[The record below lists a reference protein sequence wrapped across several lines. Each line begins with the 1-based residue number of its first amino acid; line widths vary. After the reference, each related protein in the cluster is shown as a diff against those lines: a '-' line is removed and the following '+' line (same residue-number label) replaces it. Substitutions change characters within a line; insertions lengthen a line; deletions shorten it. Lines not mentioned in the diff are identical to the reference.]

1 MFTGIVKTIGSIA
14 GIEDRH
20 GDLRLRIRASDLPW
34 REYETGESIS
44 VNGVCLTAIQLHEQ
58 GFDTDVSRETL
69 AVTTLSTLE
78 PGSPVNLE
86 PSLRLADRL
95 GGHLVSGH
103 VDCIGTVSGQRQD
116 ARSLQLQV
124 DIPAEFGRYV
134 VRKGSICV
142 DGVSLTINSVS
153 GNSFVTNIIPHTA
166 SATIIGKY
174 RVGTQVNIEV
184 DLIARYLEGLI
195 RGDGEPGMGISR
207 EFLEAHGYA

>member
-14 GIEDRH
+14 GIEARQGDR
-20 GDLRLRIRASDLPW
+20 RLRIHAPDLPW

-44 VNGVCLTAIQLHEQ
+44 VNGVCLTAIHLHDE
-58 GFDTDVSRETL
+58 GFDADVSRETL

-78 PGSPVNLE
+78 QGSPVNLE
-86 PSLRLADRL
+86 PSLRLTDRL

-103 VDCIGTVSGQRQD
+103 IDCIGTVSGQRQD
-116 ARSLQLQV
+116 ARSLRLQI
-124 DIPAEFGRYV
+124 DLPGEFSRYV

-153 GNSFVTNIIPHTA
+153 GTSFATNIIPHTA
-166 SATIIGKY
+166 SATILGTY

-184 DLIARYLEGLI
+184 DLVARYLEGLI
-195 RGDGEPGMGISR
+195 RNDGEPGISKD
-207 EFLEAHGYA
+207 FLEAHGYA

>member
-1 MFTGIVKTIGSIA
+1 MFTGIIKTIGSIA
-14 GIEDRH
+14 GIEARQ
-20 GDLRLRIRASDLPW
+20 GDVRLRIHAPDLPW
-34 REYETGESIS
+34 GEYETGESIS
-44 VNGVCLTAIQLHEQ
+44 VNGVCLTAVHFHEQ

-69 AVTTLSTLE
+69 AVTTLSTLAH
-78 PGSPVNLE
+78 GSPVNLE

-116 ARSLQLQV
+116 ARSLRLQV
-124 DIPAEFGRYV
+124 DIPAEFSRYV

-153 GNSFVTNIIPHTA
+153 GPSFVTNIIPHTA
-166 SATIIGKY
+166 SATILGNY

-184 DLIARYLEGLI
+184 DLVARYLERLTQS
-195 RGDGEPGMGISR
+195 DGEPGISR
-207 EFLEAHGYA
+207 DFLEAHGYA